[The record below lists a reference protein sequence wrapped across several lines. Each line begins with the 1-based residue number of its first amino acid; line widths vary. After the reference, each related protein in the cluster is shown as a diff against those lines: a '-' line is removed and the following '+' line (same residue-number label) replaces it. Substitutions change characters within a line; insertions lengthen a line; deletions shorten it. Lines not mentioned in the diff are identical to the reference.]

1 MSEQSEKIVVK
12 ALVTGGSASGGPP
25 IGPAVGPTG
34 INIKD
39 VIDKI
44 NEETQMFKGLS
55 VPVRIVCDPET
66 KKFEIFIET
75 PSTASLL
82 LKELGAV
89 QGSSNCAEEKIGDLT
104 LDQIKSVVEAKKDTF
119 LEKTYKAAMRTVLGT
134 ALSIGA
140 TIEGEDPRTIQKRI
154 DNGEYDD
161 QITEEL
167 L

>member
-1 MSEQSEKIVVK
+1 MSEQSEKVVVK

-55 VPVRIVCDPET
+55 VPVRIICDPET
-66 KKFEIFIET
+66 KQFEIFIET

-82 LKELGAV
+82 MKELGAS
-89 QGSSNCAEEKIGDLT
+89 QGSSNCIEEKIGDLT
-104 LDQIKSVVEAKKDTF
+104 LEQIKSVVEAKKDTF
-119 LEKTYKAAMRTVLGT
+119 LEKTYKAAVKSVLGT
-134 ALSIGA
+134 ALSVGA
-140 TIEGEDPRTIQKRI
+140 TIEGEDPRTIQQRI
-154 DNGEYDD
+154 DNGEYDEQLAED
-161 QITEEL
+161 L
-167 L
+167 